1 MLYHLIQKRGIFM
14 TSRDR
19 EVFSKNKLF
28 SKFDIDRFKDR
39 MEIVSANKGKTLMTQ
54 KHFSRCLALI
64 LKGNASVT
72 KIGLN
77 GHKTVINRLSEG
89 DVFGMAS
96 LFYEEAEYPSEITAE
111 SALRLAV
118 FPKDAVE
125 EAFATSPEFAK
136 AYVTLL
142 SEKILFLNKKIS
154 AFSEGDASE
163 KVLRWVLTMANGEN
177 EFVLPCSVSK
187 LSQMLGIGRASVY
200 RAFDILQTRGIIS
213 REDKKIVILKP

>member
-39 MEIVSANKGKTLMTQ
+39 MEIVSANKGKTLMAQ

>member
-1 MLYHLIQKRGIFM
+1 M

-19 EVFSKNKLF
+19 EVFSKNKIF

-200 RAFDILQTRGIIS
+200 RAFDILQNRGIIF

>member
-1 MLYHLIQKRGIFM
+1 M

-77 GHKTVINRLSEG
+77 RHKTVINRLSEG

-200 RAFDILQTRGIIS
+200 RAFDILQNRGIIS

>member
-1 MLYHLIQKRGIFM
+1 M